1 MKLSDLFFAWWRIKI
16 LEIMLLGLLLLAW
29 FVLFFIVVS
38 NASSLSEFPE
48 QPDTFRY
55 YSLVCAIRE

>member
-1 MKLSDLFFAWWRIKI
+1 
-16 LEIMLLGLLLLAW
+16 MLLGLLLLAW

-55 YSLVCAIRE
+55 YSLVCVIRE